1 MQRISAVGATLRYAC
16 RARRILTA
24 PTVEARRA
32 QPDFYDNLDACFV
45 HAWAALKLAPT
56 PNRGA
61 PFAAFRTPILATSDE
76 HGWPQQ
82 RVMVLRGVD
91 CKGFDQP
98 VGTESGEQPI
108 SVPRLRFHTDRRSPK
123 HKQLLASPRCSV
135 LFYCKASKLQIRVNG
150 IVELEEL
157 DKSSDVATAAWR
169 GSSAS
174 SRRCYYMEAGPSEST
189 SLERLRTLEDR
200 VLSADAA
207 NENATSPHFACL
219 MVDVHQL

>member
-1 MQRISAVGATLRYAC
+1 
-16 RARRILTA
+16 
-24 PTVEARRA
+24 
-32 QPDFYDNLDACFV
+32 
-45 HAWAALKLAPT
+45 
-56 PNRGA
+56 
-61 PFAAFRTPILATSDE
+61 
-76 HGWPQQ
+76 
-82 RVMVLRGVD
+82 MVLRGVD

-219 MVDVHQL
+219 MVDVHQLEFLYLAHTGARRALASYRVEETSDGSKLHVSASHEWLIP